1 MSVIP
6 AAEVQRLQN
15 ALPFWLSLG
24 MIPVAVLSVWCGL
37 SIARRW
43 YESENVDAIFDLPN
57 SAIALGVVGGIL
69 ILIFIVKVTIIG
81 YYQSEFVTY
90 LVIGIVGIALLAV
103 AMKMR
108 DRNVR

>member
-1 MSVIP
+1 MRSTGSS
-6 AAEVQRLQN
+6 N
-15 ALPFWLSLG
+15 A
-24 MIPVAVLSVWCGL
+24 
-37 SIARRW
+37 
-43 YESENVDAIFDLPN
+43 
-57 SAIALGVVGGIL
+57 AIALGVVGGIL